1 MPKPGIRFCGWC
13 PGLALPYKQEMEAAW
28 KASLYS
34 GLPFQRMLGKNLT
47 TIRVPKDCGLDNED
61 AIRAMEAAN
70 QLIQSLRKAAREN
83 FAIHPAAANPASA
96 SLASP
101 AAGVEKSA
109 PLTLPAAAG
118 GCEGNSGT
126 SQLSQAKS
134 RAKRARPSGS
144 IESERKSRKAKADAQ
159 QYVRALL
166 SDLPSD
172 DAEKIEFQFEYETK
186 ACHPACFQQFY
197 VNDLR
202 SRGREKECPS
212 TREEANTIWLSVV
225 TNYAKKFRNA
235 PPVPMIAAYL
245 AQTQNASV
253 KRCTEFLFSEHRD
266 WAAHKDNVLA
276 QGDVDYN
283 RSRDYCQ
290 YLAWKEA
297 HAYAKE
303 MGKSDE
309 DAANAGRQSI
319 HAAST
324 ENELRSFR
332 NGEGR
337 RNWAQR
343 IRDRMDAEAE
353 AAASAAASAATRQDE
368 GVKDKRD
375 DDGTGGGNNHGAGD
389 GAGGGNKLGGG
400 DVDEESSE
408 NDGAGCSENG
418 AYDAAEAE
426 VSL

>member
-1 MPKPGIRFCGWC
+1 
-13 PGLALPYKQEMEAAW
+13 
-28 KASLYS
+28 
-34 GLPFQRMLGKNLT
+34 
-47 TIRVPKDCGLDNED
+47 
-61 AIRAMEAAN
+61 
-70 QLIQSLRKAAREN
+70 
-83 FAIHPAAANPASA
+83 
-96 SLASP
+96 
-101 AAGVEKSA
+101 
-109 PLTLPAAAG
+109 
-118 GCEGNSGT
+118 
-126 SQLSQAKS
+126 
-134 RAKRARPSGS
+134 
-144 IESERKSRKAKADAQ
+144 
-159 QYVRALL
+159 VRALL
-166 SDLPSD
+166 SELRPD

-186 ACHPACFQQFY
+186 ACHPAGFQMFY

-202 SRGREKECPS
+202 SRGRDKECPT

-235 PPVPMIAAYL
+235 PPPPMIAAYL

-324 ENELRSFR
+324 EQELRSFR
-332 NGEGR
+332 NAQGR
-337 RNWAQR
+337 RYWAQR
-343 IRDRMDAEAE
+343 IRD
-353 AAASAAASAATRQDE
+353 
-368 GVKDKRD
+368 
-375 DDGTGGGNNHGAGD
+375 
-389 GAGGGNKLGGG
+389 
-400 DVDEESSE
+400 
-408 NDGAGCSENG
+408 
-418 AYDAAEAE
+418 
-426 VSL
+426 